1 MTIHALQTISIAMI
15 LIISTL
21 MNVSITYNNDIESFS
36 FHLLPPF
43 LNSRTVFWT
52 LMGKNKR
59 SNTAK
64 VLEGIFWWEQ
74 CWVKQLIIIIVK
86 LLDSKINYQQ
96 HFELIYIYLK
106 ENVNI
111 KVMKVSFKIIKHPRT
126 SLRYMYIVML
136 NEIGAILLIHSFFF
150 YTLLKRGLL
159 VVDWFLSWKPL
170 LKCHIINVP
179 FTTNAKFHRN
189 EWKCCCLLLFP
200 RVMLLQ
206 TLTQLQPGTYGLVGS
221 YLAID
226 LLLIQLIDETF
237 KFYERNNLQN
247 FTYYG
252 KLFLR
257 TLASF
262 LIRKLHSWW
271 LTNKILV
278 ATSFFF

>member
-64 VLEGIFWWEQ
+64 VLEGVFWWEQ

-150 YTLLKRGLL
+150 YTLLKIF
-159 VVDWFLSWKPL
+159 V
-170 LKCHIINVP
+170 LK
-179 FTTNAKFHRN
+179 TLAKMSHHKRSFYN
-189 EWKCCCLLLFP
+189 QCKVSSKWVK
-200 RVMLLQ
+200 MLL
-206 TLTQLQPGTYGLVGS
+206 PAAVS
-221 YLAID
+221 
-226 LLLIQLIDETF
+226 
-237 KFYERNNLQN
+237 K
-247 FTYYG
+247 G
-252 KLFLR
+252 KG
-257 TLASF
+257 
-262 LIRKLHSWW
+262 
-271 LTNKILV
+271 
-278 ATSFFF
+278 